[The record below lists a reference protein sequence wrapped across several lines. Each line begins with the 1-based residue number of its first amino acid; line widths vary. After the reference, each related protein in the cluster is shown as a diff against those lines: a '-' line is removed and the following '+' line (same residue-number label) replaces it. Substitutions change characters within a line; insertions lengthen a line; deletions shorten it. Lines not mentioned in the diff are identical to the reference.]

1 MTTGPGGRTPRA
13 PAPVV
18 FLWAAQF
25 CSQFG
30 DSVFQ
35 IAFIWLVLELTGS
48 KSATGG
54 AATISY
60 LPSLLFGVGAGLAV
74 DRLDRRR
81 ILIGSDALRAVLL
94 AAGGALYFTGRLD
107 AATLTAIA
115 FGVASSSVFFYPAR
129 DSLLP
134 ELVPPA
140 RLVGVNAWIQLS
152 QQMAFF
158 VGPLAAGVLIQRFGV
173 GSAFPAG
180 AALFAGSL
188 LLLLGMGAVGG
199 SHAGGRRTVGL
210 LEDFRTGFEAIARD
224 RSLLLLLAL
233 TGLDNLFIMG
243 PAIVGNAVLVRETL
257 RGDAATYAILEAT
270 YGIGMIAG
278 SLALARWG
286 SRLRP
291 SLVLL
296 WGILLDGITY
306 VPLYWARTLPAV
318 LAISFV
324 HSLVIPIITIPRVTL
339 LQRIVPGALLGRVFA
354 LVNVLVVGMTAIS
367 SGLTGLALE
376 RMSAPQLFGAI
387 GLLAAATGA
396 VGLAS
401 RRLRAL

>member
-1 MTTGPGGRTPRA
+1 MTTGPGGRRSHT

-48 KSATGG
+48 KAATGV

-60 LPSLLFGVGAGLAV
+60 LPSLLFGMGAGLMV
-74 DRLDRRR
+74 DRWNRLR
-81 ILIGSDALRAVLL
+81 IMVGSDALRAVLL
-94 AAGGALYFTGRLD
+94 AAGGTLYFTRHLD

-115 FGVASSSVFFYPAR
+115 FGVATTAVFFYPAR

-134 ELVPPA
+134 ELVPA
-140 RLVGVNAWIQLS
+140 ERLVGVNAWVQLS

-158 VGPLAAGVLIQRFGV
+158 VGPLVAGVLIQRFGI
-173 GSAFPAG
+173 GSAFPSG

-188 LLLLGMGAVGG
+188 LLLLGMGSVGG
-199 SHAGGRRTVGL
+199 GHAAGRRPLGL
-210 LEDFRTGFEAIARD
+210 VEDFRSGLRAIGQD
-224 RSLLLLLAL
+224 RSLVFLLAL

-257 RGDAATYAILEAT
+257 RGDAAAYALVEAT
-270 YGIGMIAG
+270 YGVGMIVG

-286 SRLRP
+286 GRVRP
-291 SLVLL
+291 SLLLL
-296 WGILLDGITY
+296 WGILLDGLTY
-306 VPLYWARTLPAV
+306 VPLYWARTLPWV
-318 LAISFV
+318 IAISFI
-324 HSLVIPIITIPRVTL
+324 HSLVIPVITVPRATL
-339 LQRIVPGALLGRVFA
+339 LQRMLPPGLLGRVFA

-376 RMSAPQLFGAI
+376 RVTAPQLFGAI
-387 GLLAAATGA
+387 GLLAASTG
-396 VGLAS
+396 VLGLSS
-401 RRLRAL
+401 RRLRRL